1 MIKKEEL
8 LKNIEELEIN
18 DLPLKTA
25 SIYGEQ
31 VKLIDEN
38 NLTDYLVKNGYNI
51 YDLYNSN
58 LKTYGDVLKYDYLPD
73 TCIINDLASNLG
85 FERIQLSKYEAIN
98 DDFRI
103 FKDELLSDEC
113 IETLREV
120 VDSEYC
126 YLLAN

>member
-38 NLTDYLVKNGYNI
+38 SLTDYLVKNVYNI

-103 FKDELLSDEC
+103 FKDELLSDKC